1 MTVVERDC
9 SEVTIAGRRLEVAR
23 LATGSEK
30 PPIVLL
36 HEGLGSL
43 AAWRD
48 FPERL
53 AEETERDVVVY
64 SRYGHGR
71 SERLGEPRAVSYMHD
86 EARIVLRELLAALK
100 ITKPVLFG
108 HSDGASIALIYAA
121 TFPGEVEA
129 LVVEAPHVF
138 VEPLTIESI
147 AGIKMQAK
155 SSDLLAKLGRYH
167 DDAAATFTGWN
178 DIWLHPDFRTWDIT
192 DGLAAIQEPVLLI
205 QGSDDEYGSVAQLA
219 AIRARVRDARTL
231 LIDACG
237 HNPHRAQPAQVLRE
251 TRTFLNQLEYAC

>member
-1 MTVVERDC
+1 VNAAGRDRR
-9 SEVTIAGRRLEVAR
+9 EVTIAGHRLELAR
-23 LATGSEK
+23 IATGSEK

-53 AEETERDVVVY
+53 AEETHRNVVVY

-71 SERLGEPRAVSYMHD
+71 SERLREPRTVSYMHD
-86 EARIVLRELLAALK
+86 EARVVLRDLLAVLG

-129 LVVEAPHVF
+129 LVLEAPHVF

-147 AGIKMQAK
+147 AGIKVQAA
-155 SSDLLAKLGRYH
+155 SGDLLSKLGRYH
-167 DDAAATFTGWN
+167 DDAAMAFAGWN
-178 DIWLHPDFRTWDIT
+178 DIWLHPDFRAWDIT
-192 DGLAAIQEPVLLI
+192 SGLAAIRAPVLMI
-205 QGSDDEYGSVAQLA
+205 QGRDDEYGSVEQLA
-219 AIRARVRDARTL
+219 AIRAQVRHAATL
-231 LIDACG
+231 LVAACG
-237 HNPHRAQPAQVLRE
+237 HSPHRVRPAYVLRE
-251 TRTFLNQLEYAC
+251 TRAFLDGLAGE